1 MYTEYMYKDSLT
13 HFGIQ
18 EMKWGVRR
26 YQNEDGTLTPEG
38 MRRYG
43 VDYNKR
49 GTKQIIADQ
58 YGKKMKRRDRRY
70 MEKQMIKSLKKANT
84 KESRE
89 QLAQYKKAKKNSKT
103 GVTYIGSSP
112 LMALGSYAFNAA
124 TEGKREQGKMDA
136 DRMIANYANKYL
148 SDLEKSGK
156 KSTKKK
162 KVDK

>member
-1 MYTEYMYKDSLT
+1 MYTEYMYNDSLS
-13 HFGIQ
+13 HHGIQ
-18 EMKWGVRR
+18 GMRWGVRR

-70 MEKQMIKSLKKANT
+70 MEKQMIKSLKKAGT

-89 QLAQYKKAKKNSKT
+89 ELARYKKAKKNSKT
-103 GVTYIGSSP
+103 GVAYIGNSP
-112 LMALGSYAFNAA
+112 LMGLASYAFNTA
-124 TEGKREQGKMDA
+124 TEGKRERGKLDA
-136 DRMIANYANKYL
+136 DTMIANYANTYL
-148 SDLEKSGK
+148 SDLEKNGK
-156 KSTKKK
+156 KASKKK
-162 KVDK
+162 K